1 MRMTEERKNDPIRK
15 YVIRT
20 VIDTWI
26 RMMQPAVPHI
36 AEEMWSKIG
45 GEDYVSLASWP
56 EPVLKDVEAE
66 VYMEYVK
73 RLVEDIK
80 SIVKVAKKK
89 PERIV
94 IVPSPQNDL
103 SDLRLAIH
111 FIDEGKPVREL
122 VKALTAISDNKKQAA
137 KKAFKL
143 YDVARNLPP
152 LIKDY
157 IIKNVLDEE
166 KTIESLKFVLE
177 KMTGA
182 QIVVSTEHPKTATRR
197 KESLP
202 MKPAIYIF

>member
-1 MRMTEERKNDPIRK
+1 RMTEERKYDPVRK

-20 VIDTWI
+20 VLDSWI

-45 GEDYVSLASWP
+45 GKGYVSLASWP
-56 EPVLKDVEAE
+56 EPTLKDVEAE

-80 SIVKVAKKK
+80 SIVKVAKKR
-89 PERIV
+89 PEKIV
-94 IVPSPQNDL
+94 IVPSPPSEL

-122 VKALTAISDNKKQAA
+122 VKAMTAISENKKQVA

-157 IIKNVLDEE
+157 IIEKKLDEE

-182 QIVVSTEHPKTATRR
+182 QIVVSTEHPKSVTRK